1 MNRSDEI
8 LWISQVVL
16 LNDKQAFG
24 KLMQRYHCRV
34 RRYFLVL
41 TNGDRALSDDLAQTA
56 FIRAWQG
63 MNEFK
68 MLSSFS
74 TWLYRIAYTTWCNHL
89 SHAKNHLSL
98 DDASIADAVGCVP
111 DEPPPNDERREGL
124 RRAVASLAE
133 AERNC
138 ITLFYLEELSIKDIE
153 KITGYKQGTI
163 KSHLSRGREH
173 LRQVLQ
179 NSEDYETG

>member
-8 LWISQVVL
+8 LWVSQVVL
-16 LNDKQAFG
+16 LNDKRAFG
-24 KLMQRYHCRV
+24 RLMQRYHCRV
-34 RRYFLVL
+34 RRYFLML
-41 TNGDRALSDDLAQTA
+41 TNGDRALSDDLAQTT

-63 MNEFK
+63 INGFR

-89 SHAKNHLSL
+89 AHAKPTMSL
-98 DDASIADAVGCVP
+98 DDATAMEAIVHMA
-111 DEPPPNDERREGL
+111 DEPPPDDERVEGV
-124 RRAVASLAE
+124 RRAVASLNE

-153 KITGYKQGTI
+153 NITGYKQGTI

-179 NSEDYETG
+179 NSDDNETD

>member
-16 LNDKQAFG
+16 LNDKRAYG

-34 RRYFLVL
+34 RRYFLAL
-41 TNGDRALSDDLAQTA
+41 TNGDRALSDDLAQTT

-63 MNEFK
+63 MNGFK

-89 SHAKNHLSL
+89 SHTKSHLSL
-98 DDASIADAVGCVP
+98 DDATIADAVVSVP
-111 DEPPPNDERREGL
+111 DEPPPDDDRAEGL
-124 RRAVASLAE
+124 RKAVASLAD

-173 LRQVLQ
+173 LRQALQ
-179 NSEDYETG
+179 NSNNDETE

>member
-34 RRYFLVL
+34 RRYFLAL
-41 TNGDRALSDDLAQTA
+41 TNGDRALSDDLAQTT

-63 MNEFK
+63 MNGFK

-89 SHAKNHLSL
+89 SHAKNNLSL
-98 DDASIADAVGCVP
+98 NDAAIADAVGCVP
-111 DEPPPNDERREGL
+111 DEPPPNDDKREHL

-138 ITLFYLEELSIKDIE
+138 ITLFYLEEQSIKDIE

-163 KSHLSRGREH
+163 KSHLHRGKEKMANY
-173 LRQVLQ
+173 LKQ
-179 NSEDYETG
+179 NGYGR